1 MRNPLNKRILRGLKK
16 DAVKYIAIFLFL
28 TITIGM
34 VSGFLVGSKSL
45 VVEFNQSFEKYNIEW
60 GHFTINEEGSQ
71 EFVDEVE
78 NLGVKLY
85 KDFCQELVADV
96 DGDGQKDA
104 DLRIFRNRKEVNKVC
119 VWDGK
124 IPEAK
129 GEIALDRL
137 FMENNNLKQGDNI
150 NVGGR
155 DYNIVGTLAL
165 PDYPTFYWDNTG
177 FMFDAQATG
186 GAIFSDAEFDSFDD
200 TLLKYYYEWKYIDEP
215 ENDRKESEMATD
227 FMKDLYKITLKYGY
241 DLNGYVPRYG
251 NQSIQFASEDMA
263 GDRPMMT
270 VLGYML
276 IAILAF
282 VFAVT
287 INQQIDTEANVIGTL
302 RASGYTKGEI
312 YRNYVATPMLVI
324 LFAGIIGN
332 IFAYTCFLDV
342 AAGLYLNSYS
352 LTTYITHPDISAL
365 LLTTIVPF
373 FLMFGINTYIIW
385 KKISFSPLQFLRRDL
400 KKKQREKAIKLN
412 TKIPFLQRFRLR
424 IIFQNM
430 GSYITLLVGICFATL
445 LLMFGMG
452 MPNVVEKYGNDA
464 VKNMPCK
471 YQYVLEMEQ
480 KVPADVAEPYAVISL
495 DTTPKGIYKKEN
507 ISLYGIQENS
517 KFFPDMKVPEEGVV
531 VTSDFAAKYQVRK
544 GDVITFKEPFGPKL
558 YAFEIDSVYE
568 YPTSMNVYMDIRY
581 WNDIF
586 GEDVKEDGIG
596 GITASML
603 NEMSGSEETYYNGY
617 FSDEVLEG
625 KYLREDNVTSVVD
638 QDSLTAFSRQMMIS
652 MGGMMKF
659 VSYFA
664 VIIFLLI
671 MFMLTKLILEKN
683 MVSIS
688 LTKILG
694 YSDGEISGLYI
705 TSSIIV
711 VVISAVLSL
720 TFNKWF
726 FTIVCRYLFAGY
738 AGWFNVTFSTM
749 LYVYMFL
756 IIIASYLVIAIT
768 QFFQI
773 RKIPMDQAL
782 KNVE

>member
-1 MRNPLNKRILRGLKK
+1 MKNPLNKRILRGLKK
-16 DAVKYIAIFLFL
+16 DSLKYFAIFLFL

-45 VVEFNQSFEKYNIEW
+45 VLEFEQSFEKYNIEW
-60 GHFTINEEGSQ
+60 GHFIISEEGSK
-71 EFVDEVE
+71 EFEKEVE
-78 NLGVKLY
+78 RLGVKLY
-85 KDFCQELVADV
+85 KDFCQELIADV
-96 DGDGQKDA
+96 DGDGEKDA
-104 DLRIFRNRKEVNKVC
+104 DLRIFKNRKEVNKVC
-119 VWDGK
+119 IWDGK
-124 IPEAK
+124 LPEKK

-137 FMENNNLKQGDNI
+137 FMKNNNLKLGDSI
-150 NVGGR
+150 NAGGR
-155 DYNIVGTLAL
+155 DYHIVGSVAL
-165 PDYPTFYWDNTG
+165 PDYPTCYWDNTG

-186 GAIFSDAEFDSFDD
+186 GAIFSDEEFDSFDK
-200 TLLKYYYEWKYIDEP
+200 THLKYYYEWKYMDEP
-215 ENDRKESEMATD
+215 KNDTEESEIAAD
-227 FMKDLYKITLKYGY
+227 FMKDLYEITLKYDY
-241 DLNGYVPRYG
+241 DLDGYVPRYG
-251 NQSIQFASEDMA
+251 NQSIQFASDDLA

-276 IAILAF
+276 IVILAF

-287 INQQIDTEANVIGTL
+287 INQQIDSEANVIGTL

-324 LFAGIIGN
+324 IIAGIIGN
-332 IFAYTCFLDV
+332 IIAYTWFLDV
-342 AAGLYLNSYS
+342 AAGMYLNSYS

-373 FLMFGINTYIIW
+373 FLMFAINTYIIW
-385 KKISFSPLQFLRRDL
+385 RKLSFSPLQFLRKDL

-412 TKIPFLQRFRLR
+412 TKIPFLQRFRMR

-452 MPNVVEKYGNDA
+452 MPDVVERYGNDA

-480 KVPADVAEPYAVISL
+480 EVPADVAEPYGVISL
-495 DTTPKGIYKKEN
+495 DTIPKGLYSKES

-517 KFFPDMKVPEEGVV
+517 KYFADMKLPEEGVV
-531 VTSDFAAKYQVRK
+531 ITSDFAAKYRVGK
-544 GDVITFKEPFGPKL
+544 GDVITFKEPYGPKL
-558 YAFEIDSVYE
+558 YAFEVDSVYE
-568 YPTSMNVYMDIRY
+568 YPTSMNIYMNIHY

-586 GEDVKEDGIG
+586 GENMKEEQG
-596 GITASML
+596 ASISSFL
-603 NEMSGSEETYYNGY
+603 NEISGNEKNYYNGY
-617 FSDEVLEG
+617 FSDEKLEG
-625 KYLREDNVTSVVD
+625 KYLRENNVASVVD
-638 QDSLTAFSRQMMIS
+638 EDSLTVFSRQMMIS
-652 MGGMMKF
+652 MGDMMKF

-664 VIIFLLI
+664 IIIFMLI

-683 MVSIS
+683 TVSIS

-694 YSDGEISGLYI
+694 YTDGEISGLYI

-711 VVISAVLSL
+711 VLISAVFSL
-720 TFNKWF
+720 VFNKWF
-726 FTIVCRYLFAGY
+726 FTIVCRFLFAGY
-738 AGWFNVTFSTM
+738 SGWFTVEFSTK

-756 IIIASYLVIAIT
+756 IIIASYLIIAIT

-773 RKIPMDQAL
+773 RKTPMDQAL